1 MDLDAIVEKI
11 RDAIVGDL
19 RKEFTE
25 FKAEVRVLDG
35 FRIAIETMNKRMD
48 SIEQRISRVEARLD
62 ETDKRID
69 TLTLDMNRRIES
81 LTLDMNRRFED
92 MVKRI
97 ESINAELSK
106 IQHQQKA

>member
-25 FKAEVRVLDG
+25 FKAEVRNPTTLGQDLTGLV
-35 FRIAIETMNKRMD
+35 R
-48 SIEQRISRVEARLD
+48 
-62 ETDKRID
+62 RID
-69 TLTLDMNRRIES
+69 F

-92 MVKRI
+92 MAKRI
-97 ESINAELSK
+97 RY
-106 IQHQQKA
+106 QQKA

>member
-25 FKAEVRVLDG
+25 FKAEVRNPTALGQDLTGLV
-35 FRIAIETMNKRMD
+35 R
-48 SIEQRISRVEARLD
+48 
-62 ETDKRID
+62 RID
-69 TLTLDMNRRIES
+69 F

-92 MVKRI
+92 MAKRI
-97 ESINAELSK
+97 ESTMRS
-106 IQHQQKA
+106 